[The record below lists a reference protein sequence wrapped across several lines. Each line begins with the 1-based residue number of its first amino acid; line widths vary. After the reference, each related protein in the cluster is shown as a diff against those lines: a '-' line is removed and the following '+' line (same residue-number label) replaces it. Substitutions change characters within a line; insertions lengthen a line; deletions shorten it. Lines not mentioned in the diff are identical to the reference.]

1 MDKNSLRN
9 NGERKSIP
17 PTGFIYRLY
26 TIPPIVEKIFFYIRV
41 GNFVL
46 EKQKRKQNKKENKRE
61 KKITFDFELRIIE

>member
-1 MDKNSLRN
+1 MYKQWIKIRYVT
-9 NGERKSIP
+9 KSIP

-46 EKQKRKQNKKENKRE
+46 EKQKQKKKKENKKE
-61 KKITFDFELRIIE
+61 KKNNF

>member
-46 EKQKRKQNKKENKRE
+46 EKQKRKQKKK
-61 KKITFDFELRIIE
+61 KKIKGKKK

>member
-1 MDKNSLRN
+1 MYKQWIKIRYVT
-9 NGERKSIP
+9 KSIS

-46 EKQKRKQNKKENKRE
+46 EKQKRKQKKK
-61 KKITFDFELRIIE
+61 KKIKGKKK